1 MIMFLKEKNILV
13 CLIVILFLSFFPT
26 STHAQLTQTSID
38 SLVKELARSKEDTNK
53 VTLLMT
59 LGNEVGYTD
68 QNKALLYG
76 KEGYVLSTKINYVR
90 GMGRT
95 SYLIGTTYMELGNY
109 TLTDSFLTIAEQK
122 FNQLNDKKYL
132 AIISNSR
139 GSRNFMVGN
148 YVLAADYYAKAAAGF
163 DAINDTTLS
172 MIAYQNLIAVVAQVK
187 NYERAVELSK
197 KILPL
202 AVARKDSLQIGYTL
216 QGLVTT
222 LIDLEKYEEAV
233 GYLKQLT
240 DIANTTLDQN
250 LAAESHSTIGTYY
263 YRKNDFSRAVNH
275 FEIAIKKA
283 EILGSKYQLANHYNS
298 LGQAYYRIRNFARAK
313 DALIK
318 GLSLA
323 REHNNKR
330 AESNVA
336 LSLSSLYDSTH
347 EYSNAYKSLLLHTQ
361 LTDSIL
367 SSETR
372 NYTSQL
378 ETLYETNKKENEI
391 LRLQKVQQ
399 EKDFEINRRNTYL
412 GIGIGL
418 ITALIVILY
427 LLKRNYRN
435 KQKLSKQQSALLE
448 VKIKTIEKEQQITSL
463 QSMINGQETERTRIA
478 KDLHDGLGGLFSTV
492 KMHYSIL
499 QQDTPEIKSNIL
511 YKKTLDLIN
520 NASDELRKV
529 AHNMMPEVLMKVGLV
544 EALGDFCNNISSGK
558 LLKVT
563 LQAFGMDKRLSS
575 STEIMLYRI
584 IQELVNNIIKHAY
597 ATEAIIQINL
607 DNNRLS
613 LTIEDNGKGFDT
625 KEAEAKRS
633 MGIATVKSRVD
644 YLNGKLTIDSRK
656 DIGTT
661 VMIDLLLNES

>member
-1 MIMFLKEKNILV
+1 MLRKEKNILV
-13 CLIVILFLSFFPT
+13 CLTIVLFLSLFSLSAPG
-26 STHAQLTQTSID
+26 QLTQTQID
-38 SLVKELARSKEDTNK
+38 SLVIELGRAKEDTNK
-53 VTLLMT
+53 VNLLMT

-76 KEGYVLSTKINYVR
+76 KQGYALSTKINYVR

-95 SYLIGTTYMELGNY
+95 SYLTGTTYMELGDY
-109 TLTDSFLTIAEQK
+109 ALADSFIAIAEQK
-122 FNQLNDKKYL
+122 FTQLNDKKYL
-132 AIISNSR
+132 AIISNIR
-139 GSRNFMVGN
+139 GSRNYMVGN

-163 DAINDTTLS
+163 DEIKDTTLS
-172 MIAYQNLIAVVAQVK
+172 MIAYQNLVAVVAQVK
-187 NYERAVELSK
+187 NYERAIELSK

-202 AVARKDSLQIGYTL
+202 AQARKDSLQIGYTL

-222 LIDLEKYEEAV
+222 LIDLGKYEDAA
-233 GYLKQLT
+233 GYLDQLT

-250 LAAESHSTIGTYY
+250 LAAEAHSTVGTYY
-263 YRKNDFSRAVNH
+263 YRKNDFKIAADH
-275 FEIAIKKA
+275 FKIAIKKA
-283 EILGSKYQLANHYNS
+283 EILGNKYQLANHYNS
-298 LGQAYYRIRNFARAK
+298 LGQAYYRARNFDLAK
-313 DALIK
+313 ETLLK
-318 GLSLA
+318 GLLLA
-323 REHNNKR
+323 KEHKNKR

-347 EYSNAYKSLLLHTQ
+347 EYNNAYKSLLLHTQ
-361 LTDSIL
+361 IADSIL

-372 NYTSQL
+372 NYTTQL

-391 LRLQKVQQ
+391 LRLQKVQR
-399 EKDFEINRRNTYL
+399 EKDFEISRRNTYL

-418 ITALIVILY
+418 IASLIVILY
-427 LLKRNYRN
+427 LLKRNYRS

-492 KMHYSIL
+492 KMHYSTL
-499 QQDTPEIKSNIL
+499 QQDTPQIKSNIL

-544 EALGDFCNNISSGK
+544 EALSDFCNNISSGK

-563 LQAFGMDKRLSS
+563 LQTFGMEKRLSS

-625 KEAEAKRS
+625 KEAETKRS

-661 VMIDLLLNES
+661 VMIDLLLNEN